1 VQGRERF
8 EGFLLPKN
16 MIHET
21 IRDADNK
28 TELEAHFNGAG
39 NAVLIIN
46 TLSEPETGWSMFMFV
61 FESPE
66 DIDWLVKRLR
76 ALECKWR
83 SLRGD
88 DRLDNEEVDL
98 IELEMTQ
105 ITRPEAI
112 KAQFDEL
119 RKTIAQITDK

>member
-1 VQGRERF
+1 
-8 EGFLLPKN
+8 

-88 DRLDNEEVDL
+88 DRSDNEEVDL
-98 IELEMTQ
+98 IEREMTQ

-112 KAQFDEL
+112 KFQFDEL
-119 RKTIAQITDK
+119 RKSIDEITDK

>member
-1 VQGRERF
+1 MQGRERF

-21 IRDADNK
+21 IRDADNS
-28 TELEAHFNGAG
+28 TELEAYLNSSGH
-39 NAVLIIN
+39 AVLVVS
-46 TLSEPETGWSMFMFV
+46 TLSEPETGWNLFAFDA
-61 FESPE
+61 PE

-76 ALECKWR
+76 ALAFKWR
-83 SLRGD
+83 SSRGD
-88 DRLDNEEVDL
+88 DRSDNEEVDL
-98 IELEMTQ
+98 IEIEMTQ

>member
-1 VQGRERF
+1 MRVSRWDAVVENRCNDDENFALPDPVCLRLALSTSGSG

-21 IRDADNK
+21 IRDADNE

-46 TLSEPETGWSMFMFV
+46 TLSEPETGWSMFV

-76 ALECKWR
+76 TLECKWR
-83 SLRGD
+83 SAQEQES
-88 DRLDNEEVDL
+88 DNDEEVD
-98 IELEMTQ
+98 Q
-105 ITRPEAI
+105 
-112 KAQFDEL
+112 
-119 RKTIAQITDK
+119 

>member
-1 VQGRERF
+1 
-8 EGFLLPKN
+8 

-21 IRDADNK
+21 IRDLDK
-28 TELEAHFNGAG
+28 ETELEAHFNGAG

-46 TLSEPETGWSMFMFV
+46 TLSEPETGWSMFV

-76 ALECKWR
+76 TLECKWR

-119 RKTIAQITDK
+119 RKTIAQITHK